1 MKKMKR
7 FTAVLLSLCLC
18 MLAAAC
24 GDQQTAI
31 GVDSAAQSSQQV
43 EDSEVIGMPNPWV
56 ETENQQEAEKQ
67 AGFSITL
74 PETLPQGYGD
84 PSFLV
89 IPGDIMEAYY
99 AGTGEARL
107 CVRKAAGTD
116 DASGDYREYPESQQV
131 TVGDLEVTMKGDNGE
146 VSLAVWQ
153 DGTNAYSIGIY
164 GGAGLTVEEMSQMVS
179 EMME

>member
-7 FTAVLLSLCLC
+7 FAAVLLSLCLC

-24 GDQQTAI
+24 GNQRTAI
-31 GVDSAAQSSQQV
+31 GADSAAQSSQQA

-56 ETENQQEAEKQ
+56 EVESQQEAEKQ
-67 AGFSITL
+67 AGYAIALPQTL
-74 PETLPQGYGD
+74 PEGYGE

-89 IPGDIMEAYY
+89 TPGEIVEAYY
-99 AGTGEARL
+99 AGAGEARL

-131 TVGDLEVTMKGDNGE
+131 TVGDLKVTMKGDNGE
-146 VSLAVWQ
+146 ISLAVWQ

-164 GGAGLTVEEMSQMVS
+164 GGVGLTVEEMSQMVS

>member
-7 FTAVLLSLCLC
+7 FSAVLLGLCLC

-24 GDQQTAI
+24 GDQQAAI
-31 GVDSAAQSSQQV
+31 GADSAAQSSQRT
-43 EDSEVIGMPNPWV
+43 ENSELVGMANPWV
-56 ETENQQEAEKQ
+56 EAENQREAEDQ
-67 AGFSITL
+67 AGYAITL
-74 PETLPQGYGD
+74 PQTLPEGYGE

-89 IPGDIMEAYY
+89 IPGEIVEAYY

-107 CVRKAAGTD
+107 CVRKAAGTE

-153 DGTNAYSIGIY
+153 DGTYAYSIGIY
-164 GGAGLTVEEMSQMVS
+164 GGAGLPVEKMSQMVS